1 MIYLRMKN
9 GQLSSLSRNKRQKS
23 ISLRIG
29 KLILM
34 ERLFVNSRIC
44 KVKDGQILGHETISV
59 FASILQDENDAS
71 TKECKCGNQLK
82 NENWPS
88 FNFQYSEKLNSY
100 LLFCHLGFFCS
111 VQLNYVV

>member
-1 MIYLRMKN
+1 MIYLHMKN
-9 GQLSSLSRNKRQKS
+9 GQLSCLSRNKRQKS
-23 ISLRIG
+23 ISLPIG

-34 ERLFVNSRIC
+34 ERLFVNSGIC
-44 KVKDGQILGHETISV
+44 KVKDDHLGHETISV

-88 FNFQYSEKLNSY
+88 FNFQYSEKLN
-100 LLFCHLGFFCS
+100 
-111 VQLNYVV
+111 